1 VTEGTRP
8 PLDGV
13 EIVMLVG
20 AWVAPFSFFVDVPG
34 IGLYVRFLHIWTA
47 VALLVLVAT
56 DRHRLLA
63 AIDIPVAAFWT
74 MLLFLIL
81 STVLATPPEYR
92 GRGLVDI
99 RVLFLNILAF
109 TLMRGYYSDRPAAW
123 PRFVIHLAASSVL
136 MGVALTIRAVAAGN
150 GGQALGFDSFA
161 LGLGTVAGTYT
172 ATFAAAAAAAIVFA
186 TTRRQLAAGL
196 VAFVVHG
203 DAMVLALARGP
214 WLAFGIAMVTTIP
227 ILAWRFHGRFRI
239 SRVAAR
245 GLATFLSLP
254 VFFRIAISLSPF
266 IAKLLVVRVVE
277 VVNVSSGTA
286 WSRLTLWK
294 LLLND
299 AGRSPVFGL
308 GAASY
313 RDISERLGIQG
324 SVSENFIVEMLHA
337 GGVVTLFF
345 LVVGLL
351 GVAYNCL
358 LKPNAEMK
366 PAYTAACLTGAT
378 ALVIASMTNPAA
390 WDGLFWILIGLA
402 ATRPVALTG
411 VGASPSAAD

>member
-1 VTEGTRP
+1 VTPVRRP

-13 EIVMLVG
+13 DIVMLVG
-20 AWVAPFSFFVDVPG
+20 AWLAPFSFFVDVPV
-34 IGLYVRFLHIWTA
+34 IGLYVRFLHIWTG
-47 VALLVLVAT
+47 VALLVLVASE
-56 DRHRLLA
+56 RERLLA
-63 AIDIPVAAFWT
+63 AIDIPIGAFWT
-74 MLLFLIL
+74 MHAYLVL
-81 STVLATPPEYR
+81 STLLATPQEYR

-99 RVLFLNILAF
+99 RVFFLNVLAF
-109 TLMRGYYSDRPAAW
+109 TLMRCYYADRPAAW
-123 PRFVIHLAASSVL
+123 LRFVMNLAASSML
-136 MGVALTIRAVAAGN
+136 MGIALTIRAVAAGKA
-150 GGQALGFDSFA
+150 GQALGFDSFA

-172 ATFAAAAAAAIVFA
+172 ATFAAAAAAVVVFA

-196 VAFVVHG
+196 VGFVIQG

-214 WLAFGIAMVTTIP
+214 WLAFGIAIITTIP

-245 GLATFLSLP
+245 GLATLLSLP
-254 VFFRIAISLSPF
+254 IFFRIAIVISPF

-277 VVNVSSGTA
+277 VVNISSGTA

-294 LLLND
+294 LLLHD
-299 AGRSPVFGL
+299 AWRSPVVGL

-324 SVSENFIVEMLHA
+324 SVSENFVVEMLHA
-337 GGVVTLFF
+337 GGVVTLCF
-345 LVVGLL
+345 LVIGLL
-351 GVAYNCL
+351 GVAYSCL
-358 LKPNAEMK
+358 LKPGAESR
-366 PAYTAACLTGAT
+366 PAYTAACFTGAT

-402 ATRPVALTG
+402 ATRPVTAS
-411 VGASPSAAD
+411 GAAVAPSAAG